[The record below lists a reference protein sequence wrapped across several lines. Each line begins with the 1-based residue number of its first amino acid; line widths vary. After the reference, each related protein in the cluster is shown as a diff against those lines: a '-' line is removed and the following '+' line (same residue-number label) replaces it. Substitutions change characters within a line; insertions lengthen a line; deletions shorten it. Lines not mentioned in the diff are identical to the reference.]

1 MSDGDAEGVRP
12 LIGEEPSPEAVDPSG
27 SQNDAERPVPA
38 SSDRPTD
45 VEDAGRV
52 SPEAPP
58 DPGEPDVASPATA
71 SDEQTAPAT
80 GDVAEEPAAT
90 KPEGAEDGAPD
101 GEAAAEAGDA
111 GGEPAA
117 PETEGGDVTAPVA
130 TISDR
135 PMLWYVLRVASNR
148 EEQVCK
154 ALQRKVAIEH
164 LENRIDRIL
173 VPTQR
178 EKRMR
183 GRVAK
188 VFNRKLYPG
197 YVFVEMATEEDGSI
211 PEDVWFMV
219 KETMSVG
226 DFIGSDGKPTAM
238 KPHDVEKMLAV
249 VEKSA
254 EQPTLAGMAGMKKGD
269 PIKVKEGP
277 FENFEG
283 EIDDVFPDKGQVR
296 VIVTIF
302 GRATPIDLEYWQIEL
317 T

>member
-1 MSDGDAEGVRP
+1 MPDVDSKGSKVVLGEG
-12 LIGEEPSPEAVDPSG
+12 IDS
-27 SQNDAERPVPA
+27 
-38 SSDRPTD
+38 
-45 VEDAGRV
+45 DAGRPVGEQGDSGGQGPV
-52 SPEAPP
+52 SAEGGAFEGSSAVGPQPEVPIPA
-58 DPGEPDVASPATA
+58 GEEGKGGQSGGGDGSRETA
-71 SDEQTAPAT
+71 S
-80 GDVAEEPAAT
+80 GM
-90 KPEGAEDGAPD
+90 G
-101 GEAAAEAGDA
+101 
-111 GGEPAA
+111 
-117 PETEGGDVTAPVA
+117 
-130 TISDR
+130 
-135 PMLWYVLRVASNR
+135 WYVLRVASNR
-148 EEQVCK
+148 EEQVCE
-154 ALQRKVAIEH
+154 ALKRKVAIEH
-164 LENRIDRIL
+164 LDDRIGRIL

-183 GRVAK
+183 GRVAR
-188 VFNRKLYPG
+188 VYDRKLYPG
-197 YVFVEMATEEDGSI
+197 YVFIEMATEEDGSV

-283 EIDDVFPDKGQVR
+283 EIDEVFPDKGQVR

-302 GRATPIDLEYWQIEL
+302 GRATPIDLEYWQVEL

>member
-1 MSDGDAEGVRP
+1 MSANSDSEGIE
-12 LIGEEPSPEAVDPSG
+12 LAGAQEGE
-27 SQNDAERPVPA
+27 
-38 SSDRPTD
+38 
-45 VEDAGRV
+45 
-52 SPEAPP
+52 
-58 DPGEPDVASPATA
+58 ATA
-71 SDEQTAPAT
+71 SESREAI
-80 GDVAEEPAAT
+80 GDSELPDSVPTESPVEEPA
-90 KPEGAEDGAPD
+90 PVISESPD
-101 GEAAAEAGDA
+101 A
-111 GGEPAA
+111 GEPASA
-117 PETEGGDVTAPVA
+117 SSPAGS
-130 TISDR
+130 SDGADM

-148 EEQVCK
+148 EDQVCT
-154 ALQRKVAIEH
+154 ALKRKVTVEH
-164 LENRIDRIL
+164 LDDRIGRIL
-173 VPTQR
+173 VPSQR

-197 YVFVEMATEEDGSI
+197 YVFVEMTTEEDGSI
-211 PEDVWFMV
+211 PEDIWFLI

-269 PIKVKEGP
+269 AIKVKEGP

-283 EIDDVFPDKGQVR
+283 EIDEVMPDKGQVR
-296 VIVTIF
+296 VIVSIF
-302 GRATPIDLEYWQIEL
+302 GRPTPIELEYWQIEL

>member
-1 MSDGDAEGVRP
+1 MNSEP
-12 LIGEEPSPEAVDPSG
+12 IEIGTTP
-27 SQNDAERPVPA
+27 
-38 SSDRPTD
+38 
-45 VEDAGRV
+45 
-52 SPEAPP
+52 
-58 DPGEPDVASPATA
+58 
-71 SDEQTAPAT
+71 
-80 GDVAEEPAAT
+80 PAADRDM
-90 KPEGAEDGAPD
+90 A
-101 GEAAAEAGDA
+101 GEAASRTGGSASKSADPPGDGKTTA
-111 GGEPAA
+111 VISEPI
-117 PETEGGDVTAPVA
+117 GRLVG
-130 TISDR
+130 
-135 PMLWYVLRVASNR
+135 MLWYVLRVASNR
-148 EEQVCK
+148 EEQVCE
-154 ALQRKVAIEH
+154 ALKRKVVIEH
-164 LENRIDRIL
+164 LEERIGRIL

-188 VFNRKLYPG
+188 VYDRKLYPG
-197 YVFVEMATEEDGSI
+197 YVFIEMTTEDDGSV

-226 DFIGSDGKPTAM
+226 DFIGSDGKPTPM
-238 KPHDVEKMLAV
+238 KPHDVEKMLAI

-283 EIDDVFPDKGQVR
+283 EIDEVFPDKGQVR

-302 GRATPIDLEYWQIEL
+302 GRATPIDLEYWQVEL

>member
-1 MSDGDAEGVRP
+1 MPESDDEGLNAVIGDEDTKSDGAVPSEEQDDAT
-12 LIGEEPSPEAVDPSG
+12 
-27 SQNDAERPVPA
+27 VPA
-38 SSDRPTD
+38 SASGEGV
-45 VEDAGRV
+45 VEQEDSSSE
-52 SPEAPP
+52 SPSEGG
-58 DPGEPDVASPATA
+58 GEGG
-71 SDEQTAPAT
+71 E
-80 GDVAEEPAAT
+80 
-90 KPEGAEDGAPD
+90 
-101 GEAAAEAGDA
+101 EAAEPES
-111 GGEPAA
+111 GGISR
-117 PETEGGDVTAPVA
+117 PEME
-130 TISDR
+130 
-135 PMLWYVLRVASNR
+135 WYVLRVASNR
-148 EEQVCK
+148 EEQVCE
-154 ALQRKVAIEH
+154 ALKRKVKIED
-164 LENRIDRIL
+164 LGERIGRIL

-183 GRVAK
+183 GRVAR
-188 VFNRKLYPG
+188 VYDRKLYPG
-197 YVFVEMATEEDGSI
+197 YVFIEMTTEEDGSV

-249 VEKSA
+249 VERSV

-283 EIDDVFPDKGQVR
+283 EIDEVFPDKGQVR

-302 GRATPIDLEYWQIEL
+302 GRATPIDLEYWQVEL